1 MFRYI
6 AVIVLVFF
14 FATARAQ
21 SGVPDPYISQAYVKG
36 VYWNP
41 DELPGWGFF
50 IDIQELTLFGAIY
63 GYDAGEATF
72 VTLEGTMS
80 TFDPLVFTGDVF
92 FISDGGATA
101 TDVGDFSWNVRDFE
115 ASPAAELTLSSNILQ
130 ADDLLLKRFS
140 YTEIDKVDM
149 ITGGDWNMYRRVAG
163 ASFADSYWI
172 KDQRF
177 LEDGIIFAEVE
188 DNGEPGTIGDLAYFP
203 PGDGDLFS
211 MLLPFDAD
219 TDIFYVF
226 IARDSD
232 MFGRYWL
239 LGIGEAPTGTGN
251 YFQGSAD
258 TFQSTGKESTVQGTE
273 SVQLS
278 QSDGPATGSSGR
290 AALQDLEQ
298 QQSATSVAQLPQM
311 FPPARVNRAH
321 ALLSGR
327 KAR

>member
-1 MFRYI
+1 MYRSI
-6 AVIVLVFF
+6 ALIALIFF
-14 FATARAQ
+14 SATARAQ

-50 IDIQELTLFGAIY
+50 VDIQELTLFGAIY

-72 VTLEGTMS
+72 VTLQGTMS

-101 TDVGDFSWNVRDFE
+101 TDVGDFSWSVRDFE
-115 ASPAAELTLSSNILQ
+115 ASPAAALTLSSHILQ
-130 ADDLLLKRFS
+130 TNDLLLQRFS
-140 YTEIDKVDM
+140 YVEIDKVDM
-149 ITGGDWNMYRRVAG
+149 LTGGDWNMYRRIAG

-177 LEDGIIFAEVE
+177 VENGITFAEVE

-203 PGDGDLFS
+203 PGEGDLFS
-211 MLLPFDAD
+211 ILLPFDAD

-232 MFGRYWL
+232 LFGRYWL
-239 LGIGEAPTGTGN
+239 LDIGAEPTGTGY

-258 TFQSTGKESTVQGTE
+258 TFQATGEESAAQSKG
-273 SVQLS
+273 SDQLP
-278 QSDGPATGSSGR
+278 QSDGPAAGPGGR

-298 QQSATSVAQLPQM
+298 QRDATSAAQLPQM
-311 FPPARVNRAH
+311 FPPARVSRAH

-327 KAR
+327 KVR